1 MKHLSKAI
9 IATCLLATSI
19 SLAQDKQPKQEPT
32 YEETRLWLVGKI
44 AEAGWASTFKTIST
58 STIVEGDTS
67 TTTVAESYDQISVT
81 DCVLQ
86 FTDIST
92 TTEVAT
98 TATANPLKV
107 TRTVYSVPLNK
118 VQDIKQLH
126 EYQEARHT
134 VATPRSDLRIDQYY
148 DKVDLWDV
156 SIIAPTV
163 AKLLD
168 QQTNVVQT
176 FNERKAVISFG
187 QHTNTDE
194 DTTNRIKKALDHAV
208 DLCKKKAEPF

>member
-32 YEETRLWLVGKI
+32 YQETRLWLVGKI
-44 AEAGWASTFKTIST
+44 AEAGWANTIKTTST

-67 TTTVAESYDQISVT
+67 TSLTAESYDQISVT

-86 FTDIST
+86 FTSIMT
-92 TTEVAT
+92 TTK
-98 TATANPLKV
+98 PLKLNV
-107 TRTVYSVPLNK
+107 TRTVYSVPLSK
-118 VQDIKQLH
+118 VQDIKQLR
-126 EYQEARHT
+126 EYREAQHT
-134 VATPRSDLRIDQYY
+134 VDTTTYTDLRIDQYF
-148 DKVDLWDV
+148 DKVDFWDV
-156 SIIAPTV
+156 SINAPTIV
-163 AKLLD
+163 KLLD
-168 QQTNVVQT
+168 QQSNVVQI
-176 FNERKAVISFG
+176 FNEPKAVITFG
-187 QHTNTDE
+187 RHSNTDE